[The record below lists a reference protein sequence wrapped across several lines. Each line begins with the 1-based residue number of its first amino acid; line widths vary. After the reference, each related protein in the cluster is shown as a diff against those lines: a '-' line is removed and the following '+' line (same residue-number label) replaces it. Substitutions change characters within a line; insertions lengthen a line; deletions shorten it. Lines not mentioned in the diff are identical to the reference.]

1 MDWQMTYA
9 DAQRVAFLSFARM
22 KPEERDTDAIANSI
36 ARCAAHL
43 AVMERYL
50 TEKPWLS
57 GGRFG
62 IGDIPMG
69 VYAYTWF
76 SLPFEKPDF
85 PAIADWYARIK
96 ARPGFAECVM
106 IPLT

>member
-1 MDWQMTYA
+1 MSAIKRGIDEC
-9 DAQRVAFLSFARM
+9 ARQ
-22 KPEERDTDAIANSI
+22 
-36 ARCAAHL
+36 L

-50 TEKPWLS
+50 LETPWLS
-57 GGRFG
+57 GEYFG

-76 SLPFEKPDF
+76 SLPFDKPEF
-85 PAIADWYARIK
+85 PAIANWYERIRR
-96 ARPGFAECVM
+96 RPGYAEQVM